1 MKCHEKDEKEEM
13 SSPQQKSG
21 IRRELTIEEL
31 LLGIVSALVD
41 DRNEVQV
48 TSETKRSSKIF
59 HVTVAAS
66 DAGKI
71 IGKNGRT
78 ATSIRGLLS
87 AMGIAAKMRYGLEI
101 SARR

>member
-1 MKCHEKDEKEEM
+1 MPSLQRE
-13 SSPQQKSG
+13 SG
-21 IRRELTIEEL
+21 IRCDLTVEEL

-48 TSETKRSSKIF
+48 TSETKLSSKIF

-87 AMGIAAKMRYGLEI
+87 AMGMAAKMRYGLDI